1 MDGEVY
7 KDTIISAV
15 LGPTNTGKTYYAIE
29 RMLSYRSGIIG
40 LPLRLLAR
48 EVYDKISSI
57 LGPLSVALVTGEE
70 RIIPSNAK
78 YWVCTVEAMP
88 QDLDVDF
95 VAIDEIQLCTDTDR
109 GHIFTNRLINVR
121 GKMETVFMGSDTMR
135 SAIAD
140 LEPQTKF
147 VNRNR
152 FSELSYVGSKRL
164 SRLPVRSAIVGFSVD
179 NVYSVAELIRQQKGG
194 CAVVMGALSPR
205 TRNAQVDMYQNGDV
219 DYLVA
224 TDAIGMGLNLDISH
238 VAFSALSKFDGR
250 RMRPLASHELAQ
262 IAGRAGRYMKPGTY
276 GVTGEIQDIN
286 KSIVSSISESNF
298 TSVKKLQWRSEHL
311 DFGSIPQLIIS
322 LQKPT
327 TNNWLSRTK
336 ETTDLAS
343 LKTLNDDAK
352 IRACVTNPDDVRL
365 IWEICQIPDFRNISA
380 EEHVRLLRTVFEF
393 IYESREIPDKWLHG
407 QISRI
412 NRTDGDI
419 DTLSKRLAFIRTWTY
434 VSQKNGWVE
443 NESYWREHSRAV
455 EDRLSDV
462 LHAALTQRFVDRR
475 TSILLKRL
483 RDKEILVAEVNELG
497 IVTVEGETIGFLDGF
512 RFKRDT
518 SSSPEED
525 KALKLAAVSSL
536 VPHFYLKAERFY
548 NSPDSE
554 MSFTDQGYLLWGES
568 VIGQLVK
575 GTDIL
580 KPSCRV
586 FVDEGITL
594 ELSTKITRRLE
605 HFILRKIASSFELL
619 LNLSKDEAL
628 TGAAKG
634 LAFQLVEKLGVI
646 PREKIIEEVKALEQ
660 EDRGKLRKHG
670 VRFGQFTVFIPLL
683 LKPLPTSLR
692 LVLTSLHRD
701 LNEFPIPPT
710 PGLVTIPKLLLVNE
724 TYYAS
729 AGYRLSGDRAIRIDM
744 LERLADLLRVENSRK
759 GFEANLEMLSITG
772 TSLEQFANI
781 MVGLGYSSEKN
792 YRSKTKAQL
801 VIEDT
806 ENSKND
812 SVLEIDGVNEEP
824 SDASVAPLD
833 QVSNDDLETFFIFK
847 WAQIKNNKPEARR
860 SLKQKPGTTAKGKS
874 KSNGPEKV
882 QGSKKIEK
890 TPIVKKAIDPNNP
903 FALALMGLKAG
914 K

>member
-1 MDGEVY
+1 
-7 KDTIISAV
+7 
-15 LGPTNTGKTYYAIE
+15 
-29 RMLSYRSGIIG
+29 MLSYRSGIIG

-48 EVYDKISSI
+48 EVYDKLSNI

-70 RIIPSNAK
+70 RIIPSNVK

-109 GHIFTNRLINVR
+109 GHIFTNRLLNVR
-121 GKMETVFMGSDTMR
+121 GTMETVFMGSDTMR

-152 FSELSYVGSKRL
+152 FSELSYVGAKRL

-276 GVTGEIQDIN
+276 GVTGEIQDIS

-298 TSVKKLQWRSEHL
+298 APVKKLQWRSEHL
-311 DFGSIPQLIIS
+311 DFASIPQLIIS

-327 TNNWLSRTK
+327 TNSWLSRTK

-343 LKTLNDDAK
+343 LKALNEDAK
-352 IRACVTNPDDVRL
+352 ITACVTSPDAVRL

-393 IYESREIPDKWLHG
+393 IHESREIPDKWLHG

-443 NESYWREHSRAV
+443 NESYWREQTRAV
-455 EDRLSDV
+455 EDRLSDF

-475 TSILLKRL
+475 TSILLRRL

-497 IVTVEGETIGFLDGF
+497 VVTVEGETIGFLDGF
-512 RFKRDT
+512 RFKRDK

-525 KALKLAAVSSL
+525 KALKLAL
-536 VPHFYLKAERFY
+536 VPHFHLKAERFY

-554 MSFTDQGYLLWGES
+554 ISFTDQGYLIWGEA

-586 FVDEGITL
+586 FVDEEITL
-594 ELSTKITRRLE
+594 EISTKITRRLE
-605 HFILRKIASSFELL
+605 HFILRKIASSFEPLH
-619 LNLSKDEAL
+619 NLSKDEAL

-634 LAFQLVEKLGVI
+634 LAFQLAEQLGVI

-670 VRFGQFTVFIPLL
+670 VRFGQFTVFMPLL

-692 LVLTSLHRD
+692 LILTALYRD
-701 LNEFPIPPT
+701 LTEFPIPPT
-710 PGLVTIPKLLLVNE
+710 AGLVTIPKLLLENE
-724 TYYAS
+724 SYYAS

-744 LERLADLLRVENSRK
+744 LERLADLLRVENSRR

-792 YRSKTKAQL
+792 QRSKVKETL
-801 VIEDT
+801 VVEDT
-806 ENSKND
+806 EKPKSGLG
-812 SVLEIDGVNEEP
+812 LEIDSVNEEP
-824 SDASVAPLD
+824 ADSSVVPLD
-833 QVSNDDLETFFIFK
+833 QVSNDELETFFIFK
-847 WAQIKNNKPEARR
+847 WMQ
-860 SLKQKPGTTAKGKS
+860 
-874 KSNGPEKV
+874 
-882 QGSKKIEK
+882 
-890 TPIVKKAIDPNNP
+890 
-903 FALALMGLKAG
+903 
-914 K
+914 

>member
-1 MDGEVY
+1 VGVEVY

-48 EVYDKISSI
+48 EVYDKLSNI

-70 RIIPSNAK
+70 RIIPSNVK

-109 GHIFTNRLINVR
+109 GHIFTNRLLNVR
-121 GKMETVFMGSDTMR
+121 GTMETVFMGSDTMR

-152 FSELSYVGSKRL
+152 FSELSYVGAKRL

-276 GVTGEIQDIN
+276 GVTGEIQDIS

-298 TSVKKLQWRSEHL
+298 APVKKLQWRSEHL
-311 DFGSIPQLIIS
+311 DFASIPQLIIS

-327 TNNWLSRTK
+327 TNSWLSRTK

-343 LKTLNDDAK
+343 LKALNEDAK
-352 IRACVTNPDDVRL
+352 IKACVTSPDAVRL

-393 IYESREIPDKWLHG
+393 IHESREIPDKWLHG

-443 NESYWREHSRAV
+443 NESYWREQTRAV
-455 EDRLSDV
+455 EDRLSDF

-475 TSILLKRL
+475 TSILLRRL

-497 IVTVEGETIGFLDGF
+497 VVTVEGETIGFLDGF
-512 RFKRDT
+512 RFKRDK
-518 SSSPEED
+518 SSSPEGD

-536 VPHFYLKAERFY
+536 VPHFHLKAERFY

-554 MSFTDQGYLLWGES
+554 ISFTDQGYLIWGEA

-586 FVDEGITL
+586 FVDEEITL
-594 ELSTKITRRLE
+594 EISTKITRRLE
-605 HFILRKIASSFELL
+605 HFILRKIASSFEPLH
-619 LNLSKDEAL
+619 NLSKDEAL

-634 LAFQLVEKLGVI
+634 LAFQLVEQLGVI

-670 VRFGQFTVFIPLL
+670 VRFGQFTVFMPLL

-692 LVLTSLHRD
+692 LILTALYRD
-701 LNEFPIPPT
+701 LTEFPIPPT
-710 PGLVTIPKLLLVNE
+710 AGLVTIPKLLLENE
-724 TYYAS
+724 SYYAS

-744 LERLADLLRVENSRK
+744 LERLADLLRVENSRR

-792 YRSKTKAQL
+792 QRSKVKETL
-801 VIEDT
+801 VVEDT
-806 ENSKND
+806 EKPKSGLG
-812 SVLEIDGVNEEP
+812 LEIDSVNEEP
-824 SDASVAPLD
+824 ADSSVVPLD
-833 QVSNDDLETFFIFK
+833 QVSNDELETFFIFK
-847 WAQIKNNKPEARR
+847 WMQVKNNKPEARR
-860 SLKQKPGTTAKGKS
+860 SSKQKPATTAKGKS
-874 KSNGPEKV
+874 KFKGPEKIER
-882 QGSKKIEK
+882 SKKIEK
-890 TPIVKKAIDPNNP
+890 TPIVEKAIDPNNP
-903 FALALMGLKAG
+903 FAMALMGLKAG